1 MRNNQTIPLR
11 FEVLVNLGVM
21 MMMMDTY
28 ARLYGALLET
38 EIRLTTD
45 VNAIRN
51 EGSRKGELF

>member
-45 VNAIRN
+45 VND
-51 EGSRKGELF
+51 